1 MSINEKSNIN
11 LVIIGHVDSGKSTI
25 VGHLLYLLG
34 HVDDRTMKKFEKE
47 SKIMKKNTF
56 QFAWALDEYDEE
68 RKRGV
73 TMDIA
78 FKSFETKT
86 KKVTIIDA
94 PGHKDF
100 VPNMISGAS
109 FVNY

>member
-1 MSINEKSNIN
+1 M
-11 LVIIGHVDSGKSTI
+11 
-25 VGHLLYLLG
+25 GHLLYLLG
-34 HVDDRTMKKFEKE
+34 QVDERTMKKFEKE
-47 SKIMKKNTF
+47 SKLLKKSTF
-56 QFAWALDEYDEE
+56 QFAWALDENEEE

-78 FKSFETKT
+78 FKHFETKT

-100 VPNMISGAS
+100 VPNMISGAA
-109 FVNY
+109 FV